1 MKVYDNVP
9 FLFYCAAI
17 GAAVFAC
24 SRERH
29 AAVSAISVKPPFEK
43 VQVQT
48 RTYEVDAVKGGE
60 VNMPNGT
67 YITVPA
73 NAFVDEKGN
82 PVKDKVSIE
91 YQEFHNAAEIMAS
104 GIPMNYDSAG
114 EHLNFQSAGMF
125 QINGQSNGQPVSV
138 AQGKSLTVSMASTEA
153 GSQYNF
159 FRYDPEKHNWD
170 LKGTATAEPN
180 RQKQQELASLG
191 DLPKKPIMPAEIDHN
206 ATVLDL
212 DVNYALY
219 PELKSFDDV
228 LWQYAGTD
236 PAQDPKNFT
245 NALGQTNWSNVKLS
259 AVDIDHEIYRLDLD
273 CNGKH
278 FITNVKPVLQGKD
291 LKKARERFGKYM
303 ADYKQQVKAHEDEQ
317 ARLTN
322 EADLLRTFAVS
333 NFGIYNWDCAM
344 HDPAVVQAPA
354 TFHFDQRVSNNVTV
368 YLISGD
374 DRKIV
379 TYYPGTWNEFAF
391 NPNTRNCLV
400 AVMPGDRLAVFGSD
414 DFAKIDDLE
423 EGKHIDFNLKTIDR
437 GVKNVEDLYT
447 LLRQI

>member
-24 SRERH
+24 SREKH
-29 AAVSAISVKPPFEK
+29 AATSAISVKPPFEK
-43 VQVQT
+43 VQVQA

-60 VNMPNGT
+60 ISMPNGT
-67 YITVPA
+67 HITVPA
-73 NAFVDEKGN
+73 NAFVDAKGN
-82 PVKDKVSIE
+82 PVKDKVGIE
-91 YQEFHNAAEIMAS
+91 YKEYHNAAEIMAS

-125 QINGQSNGQPVSV
+125 EINGQSAGQPVSV

-159 FRYDPEKHNWD
+159 FRYDAQRNGWD
-170 LKGTATAEPN
+170 LKGTAVAEPN

-191 DLPKKPIMPAEIDHN
+191 EMPKKPVVPAEIDHN

-212 DVNYALY
+212 DVNYSLY

-236 PAQDPKNFT
+236 PAKDPKNFT
-245 NALGQTNWSNVKLS
+245 NNLGQTSWNNVKLS
-259 AVDIDHEIYRLDLD
+259 PVDVDHEIYQLDLD
-273 CNGKH
+273 CNGSH
-278 FITNVKPVLQGKD
+278 FTTNVKPVLQGKD
-291 LKKARERFGKYM
+291 LKKARERFNKYM
-303 ADYKQQVKAHEDEQ
+303 TDYKQQLQDRMDEQ
-317 ARLTN
+317 TRLSQ
-322 EADLLRTFAVS
+322 EADLLRTFTVS

-344 HDPAVVQAPA
+344 HDPQVVLAPA
-354 TFHFDQRVSNNVTV
+354 TFHFDQNVSNNVTV

-379 TYYPGTWNEFAF
+379 TYYPGTWNEFSF
-391 NPNTRNCLV
+391 NPHIRNCLV
-400 AVMPGDRLAVFGSD
+400 AVMPHDRLAVFGSE
-414 DFAKIDDLE
+414 DFSKIDE
-423 EGKHIDFNLKTIDR
+423 WKKGKQIEFSLKTIDR
-437 GVKNVEDLYT
+437 NVKSVDDLNT
-447 LLRQI
+447 LLRHI